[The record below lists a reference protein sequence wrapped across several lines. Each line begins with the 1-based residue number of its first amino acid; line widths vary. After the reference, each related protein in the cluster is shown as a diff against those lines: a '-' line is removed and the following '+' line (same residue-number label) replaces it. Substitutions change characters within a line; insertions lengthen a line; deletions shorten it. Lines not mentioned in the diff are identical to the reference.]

1 MTETTTVGVVGL
13 GAMGAGIAE
22 VFARAGHS
30 VIGVEYDDAA
40 VQRGRTVLT
49 TSTDRA
55 VERGKLGPADRDAL
69 MSRVSFHTEMGAVAD
84 CNLVVEAV
92 SERLDLKTAVFSAL
106 DEVVGPQTILA
117 TNTSS
122 LSITTI
128 AAATK
133 HPERVVGVH
142 FFNPAPVQT
151 LVEVIST
158 VLTAPDTAEQVTT
171 WLHRLGKTTIGCGDR
186 AGFVVNALLVG
197 YLNRAAQLYGAGFC
211 TRAEMD
217 TAMVERAGYPMGPLT
232 LLDLVGHDVTLA
244 VVERLWEETRDPRHA
259 PAPILTQLVAAGRLG
274 RKTGRGFFVHG
285 APGHGSGV
293 EDPEPVRV
301 VRSRVDELPDTLVA
315 PYLND
320 ALEMVRTGY
329 STPGDI
335 DTGMTHG
342 CRMPAPFD
350 VIAELGPVGLLERQR
365 RVFLETAQPGHRPS
379 LLLEELAAEV
389 DPDRALQRLR
399 SEF

>member
-1 MTETTTVGVVGL
+1 MSDAAVVGVVGL

-22 VFARAGHS
+22 VFARSGHR
-30 VIGVEYDDAA
+30 VVGVEYDDAA
-40 VQRGRTVLT
+40 VERGRTILT
-49 TSTDRA
+49 TSTGRA
-55 VERGKLGPADRDAL
+55 VERGKLSAQDRDAL
-69 MSRVSFHTEMGAVAD
+69 IGRVELGTKVSALAD
-84 CNLVVEAV
+84 CALVVEAV
-92 SERLDLKTAVFSAL
+92 SERLDLKTAVFTAL
-106 DEVVGPQTILA
+106 DEVVGPDTVLA

-128 AAATK
+128 AAATR

-158 VLTAPDTAEQVTT
+158 VLTAPETADRVTA
-171 WLHRLGKTTIGCGDR
+171 WLHGLGKITIGCGDR

-211 TRAEMD
+211 TRAELD

-244 VVERLWEETRDPRHA
+244 VVERLWDETRDPRHA

-285 APGHGSGV
+285 APGHGSGA

-301 VRSRVDELPDTLVA
+301 VRSRVDELPAALVA

-335 DTGMTHG
+335 DTGMTQG

-350 VIAELGPVGLLERQR
+350 VIAELGPVELLAQQR
-365 RVFLETAQPGHRPS
+365 RVFAETASPGHRPS
-379 LLLEELAAEV
+379 LLLEELAADV
-389 DPDRALQRLR
+389 DPDRALQRPR
-399 SEF
+399 STR